1 MGKAEIIKN
10 RKEGSVSFFP
20 YTIIIIIIIVS

>member
-20 YTIIIIIIIVS
+20 YTIIIIIIVS

>member
-10 RKEGSVSFFP
+10 RKEENVSFFP
-20 YTIIIIIIIVS
+20 DTIIIIIIVS